1 MCKETVFSDNPI
13 LNHSEIPNVGAQ
25 FINISD
31 TEQVVFSNG
40 ERVAIL
46 RHIRLLDR
54 WKELHITTHVQLQS
68 SLASHQRASTKP
80 RTDSIDEATIG
91 H

>member
-40 ERVAIL
+40 GRVAIL

-54 WKELHITTHVQLQS
+54 WKELYTHNYTRAASEELGIT
-68 SLASHQRASTKP
+68 STC
-80 RTDSIDEATIG
+80 IN
-91 H
+91 